1 VEDGQALKGDAFPI
15 FFISLKEDQARS
27 VEVGLTAGGV
37 GVLKSKTAKNTK
49 RSIEF
54 TPPSFLF

>member
-37 GVLKSKTAKNTK
+37 GV
-49 RSIEF
+49 
-54 TPPSFLF
+54 